1 MDQYLS
7 EKFSVPVLL
16 ANEFL
21 QVEVLPEFGGKI
33 SSIVELASA
42 TEMLQ
47 PQLRPVVPR
56 LAGLAFDRSDAS
68 GWDECLPTV
77 AACTLPGGATMQDH
91 GDLWRE
97 PWTVL
102 TEDATSVQMSVLAT
116 SLPLHLS
123 RTLRLEGR
131 SLLLDYQLS
140 NVGDRPAEY
149 VWSAHPLFA
158 VEAGDRIVLP
168 PDTSEV
174 LVEGS
179 GRGRLGAGGSRV
191 PWPGP
196 IELDHVLAPDAD
208 VGDKLY
214 AAAPAEGW
222 AALERVRSG
231 LRLEVVFDPAVLPWL
246 GLWICYGGWPERAAT
261 RGYCV
266 ALEPCTAPADS
277 LARAIKEG
285 HARTLAPDEAHT
297 WRIEVRIVAL

>member
-1 MDQYLS
+1 M
-7 EKFSVPVLL
+7 LL
-16 ANEFL
+16 ENESL
-21 QVEVLPEFGGKI
+21 RIEVLPEFGGKI
-33 SSIVELASA
+33 SLIVALPSG

-56 LAGLAFDRSDAS
+56 TAGLAFDKSDAS

-77 AACTLPGGATMQDH
+77 SACTLPGGEAMQDH
-91 GDLWRE
+91 GDLWRI
-97 PWTVL
+97 PWDVL
-102 TEDATSVQMSVLAT
+102 EQDATSVRMSVAAT
-116 SLPLHLS
+116 SLPL
-123 RTLRLEGR
+123 RFTRALRVEGS
-131 SLLLDYQLS
+131 SLFLDYEVS

-168 PDTSEV
+168 SDIKEV

-179 GRGRLGAGGSRV
+179 GGGRLGAAGSRV
-191 PWPGP
+191 AWPGP
-196 IELDHVLAPDAD
+196 FELDHVLAPDAN

-231 LRLEVVFDPAVLPWL
+231 LRLEVHFDAAVLPWL
-246 GLWICYGGWPERAAT
+246 GLWICYGGWPEGAAT

-285 HARTLAPDEAHT
+285 HARTLAPGEAHT
-297 WRIEVRIVAL
+297 WSIEVRIGVIKS